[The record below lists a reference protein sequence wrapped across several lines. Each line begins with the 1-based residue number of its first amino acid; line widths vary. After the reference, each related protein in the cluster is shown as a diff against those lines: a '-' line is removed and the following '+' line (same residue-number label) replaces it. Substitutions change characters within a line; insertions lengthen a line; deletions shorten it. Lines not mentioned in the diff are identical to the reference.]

1 MPIKLDQPEH
11 FNELH
16 ASCRSDWHQFLS
28 PDALP
33 AVTFDL
39 AINNQKFANIQEQ
52 WDQFH

>member
-1 MPIKLDQPEH
+1 VAATLIQEIMPIKLDQPEH

-39 AINNQKFANIQEQ
+39 AINN
-52 WDQFH
+52 